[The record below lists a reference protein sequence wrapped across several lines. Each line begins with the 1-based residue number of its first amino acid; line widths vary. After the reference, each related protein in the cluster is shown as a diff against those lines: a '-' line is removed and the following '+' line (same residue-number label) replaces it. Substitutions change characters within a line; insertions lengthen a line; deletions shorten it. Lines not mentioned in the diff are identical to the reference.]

1 MTELLG
7 GRQLLLG
14 LIGVQ
19 LIEALGQAL
28 RGATV
33 IYEDDG

>member
-19 LIEALGQAL
+19 LVEALGQAL
-28 RGATV
+28 RGTAV
-33 IYEDDG
+33 VDEDDG